1 MTATEIFHQSLDK
14 QRILAVGEGG
24 GLIASLITH
33 VLKFNNRKFD
43 SCFPNKPCVLSKDNV
58 ICIISDSIQLTDYK
72 HHILILSSATS
83 KEELAQFEILADA
96 TPKGGTLIF
105 PESDSALKQLGLRE
119 RSDVQ
124 AIGYSACKH
133 ETKDGKTILI
143 SSTNEKF
150 PIALPGGKN
159 LEYLNAAKEVLKKIG
174 ITSGQFYNALTSYQP
189 A

>member
-1 MTATEIFHQSLDK
+1 MTASEIFHQSLDK

-43 SCFPNKPCVLSKDNV
+43 SCLSNKPCVLSKENV
-58 ICIISDSIQLTDYK
+58 ILIISDSIQLIDYK

-105 PESDSALKQLGLRE
+105 PESDSSIKQLCSRE
-119 RSDVQ
+119 RIDVQ
-124 AIGYSACKH
+124 AIGYSSCKY
-133 ETKDGKTILI
+133 ETKDAKIILI

-150 PIALPGGKN
+150 PIFLSQGKD
-159 LEYLNAAKEVLKKIG
+159 LEHLSAAKEVLKKIG
-174 ITSGQFYNALTSYQP
+174 ITSSQFYNALTSYQP